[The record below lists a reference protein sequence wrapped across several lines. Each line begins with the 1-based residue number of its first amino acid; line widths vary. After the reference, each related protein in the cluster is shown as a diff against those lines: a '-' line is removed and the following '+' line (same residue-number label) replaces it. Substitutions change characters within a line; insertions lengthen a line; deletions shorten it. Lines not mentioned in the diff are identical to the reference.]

1 MIRTWLALTT
11 GGLCTFGFWFQ
22 QDVPLEKQMVVELR
36 AAVSG
41 DEGDDP
47 AKIVTEMRD
56 LRAQLVA
63 VVGAN
68 HPAVRKI
75 DARILQMSAS
85 GSLAE
90 NFFGHRVVASQ
101 NIANWPAASSN
112 ATEAWLVANRG
123 LEATGTTTTIFGSE
137 INPAEFNA
145 SRQIFMT
152 HPSVSIANLSAESGR
167 SVGFGDKLSDLR
179 KKWTDC
185 EDHAE
190 DRQAVIAELKT
201 SITEQFDADL
211 IKRRQQ
217 VEELEKKLGEL
228 RKQIEKREGLRD
240 VFVQTLTTY
249 TEMEWEGISLLP
261 ARREGVF
268 STPGMRS
275 TIPNRPA
282 SVSPAAVV
290 PAGVAP
296 AVAPATV
303 APATVSP
310 AVAPATVAP
319 AATLGTTPPR
329 Q

>member
-11 GGLCTFGFWFQ
+11 GGLCTFGFWYQ
-22 QDVPLEKQMVVELR
+22 QDVPPEKNIVVELR
-36 AAVSG
+36 TAVSA
-41 DEGDDP
+41 DEGADP
-47 AKIVTEMRD
+47 AKMLAEMRD

-90 NFFGHRVVASQ
+90 NFFGHQVVASQ
-101 NIANWPAASSN
+101 NTASWPAAPGN
-112 ATEAWLVANRG
+112 PGEAWLMAARG
-123 LEATGTTTTIFGSE
+123 TEGAGTTTTVFGSDL
-137 INPAEFNA
+137 NPTEFNA
-145 SRQIFMT
+145 SRHMFMT
-152 HPSVSIANLSAESGR
+152 HPSVSVANLSAESGR
-167 SVGFGDKLSDLR
+167 SMKFRDKLSGLR

-185 EDHAE
+185 VDNT
-190 DRQAVIAELKT
+190 DGRQAVINELNTAIK
-201 SITEQFDADL
+201 EEFDADL
-211 IKRRQQ
+211 DIRRQQ
-217 VEELEKKLGEL
+217 VDELEKKLGEL

-240 VFVQTLTTY
+240 DFVQTLTRF

-268 STPGMRS
+268 SAPGIR
-275 TIPNRPA
+275 PPALNRPS

-290 PAGVAP
+290 PAGV
-296 AVAPATV
+296 
-303 APATVSP
+303 SP
-310 AVAPATVAP
+310 TVAPATVAP
-319 AATLGTTPPR
+319 AATSGMTPPR